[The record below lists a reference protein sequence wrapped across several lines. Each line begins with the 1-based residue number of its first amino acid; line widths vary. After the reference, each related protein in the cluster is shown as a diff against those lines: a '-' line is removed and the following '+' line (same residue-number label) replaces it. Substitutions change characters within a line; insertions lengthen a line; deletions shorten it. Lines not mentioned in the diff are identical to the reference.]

1 MMMMMMMMMV
11 TNHCQ
16 TKAKVD
22 CSEAVGGKSTTV
34 RLQAQLDHLVVIIL
48 TSTTIVLIIKM
59 TISTSVY

>member
-1 MMMMMMMMMV
+1 MMMMMVMV

-48 TSTTIVLIIKM
+48 TTIVLIIKM